1 MFRKLTI
8 LSISLLML
16 TATIF
21 AQTPVKIKLEV
32 LGVSPRMVAKS
43 TTDIYTDAST
53 GLNNVGLGSLVYLK
67 ASINGKK
74 FGTAVAYSITR
85 RPSGSTAAIGTAKD
99 VINDSTQVVTFTPD
113 KLGAYEITIADGVYS
128 TTVTL
133 NSAKYLGYT
142 NSVVNGVDTKVTCKT
157 CHSTQVTE
165 FEKTGHAVALKY
177 PIDNYAS
184 FRSTCISC
192 HTTGYNTKTTAV
204 NDGFDDFTFTFPT
217 VIATGNY
224 DKLLKDFPDAMK
236 RANVQCE
243 SCHGPASGHLGATT
257 DFRIQANFDADVC
270 ASCHNSGTH
279 HLLPEQWE
287 ASLHSGATSYPTGAG
302 REGCVRC
309 HTGSGFA
316 QFTKG
321 IPSTDPY
328 YDVSYSPISCAGCH
342 EPHKATNIYQLR
354 KVDADLLI
362 AGGKTMKVTTAQ
374 AGTGTLCMNCH
385 QSRAEAN
392 AALAASIS
400 SRFGPHYSS
409 QGDIFFGNNM
419 LELGGQKLLSTNH
432 KGYTKDG
439 CVTCHMFGLATP
451 TDTQGNVI
459 KVGGHTFSVKTPD
472 GKDNMPVCTQCH
484 GGTFQSF
491 ADAKLFINGYGD
503 WDGDKVVEGLQAEV
517 WGMIRKIMDE
527 LAKLPGNTFSTE
539 YGQYDAAG
547 KFLPFPVPKST
558 WTKDQLSAYWNAITA
573 HNDKSGGIHN
583 PKYVVTGL
591 LGAMKLLKLSTD
603 IRQDDTSIP
612 VTYELY
618 QNYPNPFNPTT
629 NIKFALPKSG
639 NVKLVVYDITGKE
652 VSTLVNNY
660 LNAGQYTFEFNAKNL
675 ASGIYLYRIE
685 TDNFVKV
692 NKMILMK

>member
-243 SCHGPASGHLGATT
+243 ACHGPGGAH
-257 DFRIQANFDADVC
+257 AA
-270 ASCHNSGTH
+270 
-279 HLLPEQWE
+279 
-287 ASLHSGATSYPTGAG
+287 HSGCCTGAG
-302 REGCVRC
+302 DHRQSQREGELPGPRREMGLC
-309 HTGSGFA
+309 
-316 QFTKG
+316 
-321 IPSTDPY
+321 
-328 YDVSYSPISCAGCH
+328 
-342 EPHKATNIYQLR
+342 PHA
-354 KVDADLLI
+354 
-362 AGGKTMKVTTAQ
+362 
-374 AGTGTLCMNCH
+374 
-385 QSRAEAN
+385 
-392 AALAASIS
+392 
-400 SRFGPHYSS
+400 P
-409 QGDIFFGNNM
+409 
-419 LELGGQKLLSTNH
+419 LGGSAPLC
-432 KGYTKDG
+432 DG
-439 CVTCHMFGLATP
+439 WRRRGGLRHFAAGVHATRP
-451 TDTQGNVI
+451 GVRAHAGREEYRRPSYPHPQHQPDSIDGDAVCSREGAQPVP
-459 KVGGHTFSVKTPD
+459 GGRHCLFED
-472 GKDNMPVCTQCH
+472 RH
-484 GGTFQSF
+484 GG
-491 ADAKLFINGYGD
+491 
-503 WDGDKVVEGLQAEV
+503 DGG
-517 WGMIRKIMDE
+517 R
-527 LAKLPGNTFSTE
+527 P
-539 YGQYDAAG
+539 DAAE
-547 KFLPFPVPKST
+547 
-558 WTKDQLSAYWNAITA
+558 
-573 HNDKSGGIHN
+573 H
-583 PKYVVTGL
+583 
-591 LGAMKLLKLSTD
+591 LGHLRHPQAAEGMA
-603 IRQDDTSIP
+603 QP
-612 VTYELY
+612 
-618 QNYPNPFNPTT
+618 
-629 NIKFALPKSG
+629 A
-639 NVKLVVYDITGKE
+639 
-652 VSTLVNNY
+652 
-660 LNAGQYTFEFNAKNL
+660 
-675 ASGIYLYRIE
+675 
-685 TDNFVKV
+685 
-692 NKMILMK
+692 